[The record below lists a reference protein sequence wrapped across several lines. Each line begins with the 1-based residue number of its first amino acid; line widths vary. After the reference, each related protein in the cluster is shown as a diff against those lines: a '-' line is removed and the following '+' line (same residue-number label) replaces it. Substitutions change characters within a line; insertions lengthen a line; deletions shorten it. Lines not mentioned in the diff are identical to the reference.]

1 MVFSI
6 IVPVY
11 NSEKYLAQCI
21 ESVLS
26 QTYPDFELILIDDES
41 TDSSYAICQNYAAK
55 DSRVRVI
62 HKQNGGTSSARNAG
76 LEVATGQYTTFID
89 NDDYW
94 NDPEALSILAAQLKE
109 SHADAL
115 FYNSVSYYQNTDS
128 FASIKDSCSRDHLLS
143 LSTEEALKE
152 LLKNQLLFRA
162 VWTKVVKT
170 SLIRE
175 HHIYFPKG
183 MRNEDTDWTATLL
196 SHITSLD
203 YCEKTF
209 YVYRK
214 GTGNAQTDTAPNF
227 KIITDL
233 AKILKNNADAAQAL
247 SPERR
252 EVLYHYLAY
261 PYAVWMAQIR
271 SCSFKDPAVK
281 KEFSYMKK
289 YAYLLKYN
297 LDPSVRLVSRVYRFA
312 GFRITSRL
320 LNYYLYHRK

>member
-1 MVFSI
+1 MLFSI
-6 IVPVY
+6 IAPVY

-21 ESVLS
+21 ESVLC
-26 QTYPDFELILIDDES
+26 QTYTNFELILIDDES
-41 TDSSYAICQNYAAK
+41 TDSSYELCQSYSVK
-55 DSRVRVI
+55 DPRVRVVR
-62 HKQNGGTSSARNAG
+62 KKNGGTSSARNAG
-76 LEVATGQYTTFID
+76 LDIVTGQYTTFID

-94 NDPEALSILAAQLKE
+94 HDPDALALLATQLEE
-109 SHADAL
+109 SQADAL

-128 FASIKDSCSRDHLLS
+128 FSHVKEPLSRNQLLS
-143 LSTEEALKE
+143 LSTEDALKE
-152 LLKNQLLFRA
+152 LIQHQLLYRA

-170 SLIRE
+170 SLIKE
-175 HHIYFPKG
+175 HHIYFPEG

-196 SHITSLD
+196 QHISSLD

-233 AKILKNNADAAQAL
+233 AKILKKHTDTAQSL
-247 SPERR
+247 PQKRR

-271 SCSFKDPAVK
+271 SCSLRHPAVK
-281 KEFSYMKK
+281 KEFSAMKK
-289 YAYLLKYN
+289 YSFLLKYN
-297 LDPSVRLVSRVYRFA
+297 WDPSVRLVSCAYRLL
-312 GFRITSRL
+312 GFRITSHL
-320 LNYYLYHRK
+320 LNYYLYHRN